1 MEMINDENILE
12 KICYINDNEFYINY
26 PHFKLFANTDTF
38 NIITEHI
45 INNISKILKTCE
57 SFIFHFDV
65 KGISLK
71 DIDKYYNY
79 CVYLSIIMKEKF
91 PDKLQKCYVY
101 NSTELFKI
109 LYSGFSIFIDKKT
122 RNKFQFIDTGIC

>member
-1 MEMINDENILE
+1 MEMINEENILE
-12 KICYINDNEFYINY
+12 KICYINDNECYINY

-38 NIITEHI
+38 NIITDHI
-45 INNISKILKTCE
+45 ISTISKILETCKL
-57 SFIFHFDV
+57 FIFHFDV

-101 NSTELFKI
+101 NSTELFKE
-109 LYSGFSIFIDKKT
+109 F
-122 RNKFQFIDTGIC
+122 R